1 MGGRPEALTESMY
14 YVLLS
19 LRGEDR
25 CGTEMA
31 TWARDVS
38 AGRVTIGP
46 GTLYTILAGFED
58 GGLIRQTA
66 AEGRKRTYT
75 ITEAG
80 AARLETE
87 HARLRLCLE
96 DWERSER
103 DERVE
108 SDSLSRLGDGLPG
121 ALA

>member
-1 MGGRPEALTESMY
+1 MGGKQEALTESMY

-46 GTLYTILAGFED
+46 VALGPAPRLY
-58 GGLIRQTA
+58 
-66 AEGRKRTYT
+66 
-75 ITEAG
+75 
-80 AARLETE
+80 
-87 HARLRLCLE
+87 
-96 DWERSER
+96 
-103 DERVE
+103 
-108 SDSLSRLGDGLPG
+108 
-121 ALA
+121 